1 MGSMPSITAP
11 AGTTGALSVPLLIWR
26 NVLPT
31 MPSVCSPHVESLRT
45 SWVSPPARASG
56 RETVGR
62 SGRDNDLKNL
72 TGVEPGQ
79 PDLAADLQPCDL
91 AERGVQLELS
101 GEKKPPVSDEEQRA
115 RKQQHASH
123 DEGTNDD
130 PHSTHD

>member
-1 MGSMPSITAP
+1 LKKRAADDAVGLQSARGIA
-11 AGTTGALSVPLLIWR
+11 AYELVQ
-26 NVLPT
+26 VLPDAH
-31 MPSVCSPHVESLRT
+31 PD
-45 SWVSPPARASG
+45 AK
-56 RETVGR
+56 TVGR

-101 GEKKPPVSDEEQRA
+101 GEKKPPVSDEEQPA
-115 RKQQHASH
+115 RKQQDASY